1 MYCSVFL
8 FYFNYRMIF
17 GKIPMTN
24 IRKSVQSKFVVILF
38 RSLTD
43 ASTGNDLQIIFD
55 EFWKYE
61 ILNVNII
68 QINDNGASNTL
79 NFTTYTYFPY
89 ALHNC
94 SKANVRI
101 IATNLTKFN
110 QQTIAFFPKK
120 LSNFYHC
127 PLKLI
132 TFDTP
137 SGIEVIL
144 TRNRRGEIIDF
155 NGLEGML
162 LKTLSQSLGFRTKI
176 FIPEKLWGNIYENGT
191 ADGAMK
197 LMMDRMVNLSI
208 GLFHQ
213 TYQYNALFDLSS
225 SYYSTYFC
233 FVVPPGR
240 PYTSIEK
247 LLQPFS
253 NDIWYILLTVILIVI
268 ALKMLSIRSP
278 ANGIM
283 KSVKMQ
289 DFIRIGMGIDLLR
302 FPKSMCAKIFLMIL
316 IFGSLILRTIYQSS
330 LINFLVTTRNF
341 SAAQSI
347 EDMVNQGFAIYFLQP
362 MLFLVDFIPNIRP
375 M

>member
-1 MYCSVFL
+1 
-8 FYFNYRMIF
+8 
-17 GKIPMTN
+17 MTN

-38 RSLTD
+38 RSS
-43 ASTGNDLQIIFD
+43 AEANSGNDLQIIFD

-68 QINDNGASNTL
+68 QINYNGANNTL

-89 ALHNC
+89 TPPQNC
-94 SKANVRI
+94 NKANVRT
-101 IATNLTKFN
+101 IATNLIQFS

-120 LSNFYHC
+120 LTNFYHC
-127 PLKLI
+127 SLNLI

-144 TRNRRGEIIDF
+144 TRNGSGEIIDYS
-155 NGLEGML
+155 GLEGML
-162 LKTLSQSLGFRTKI
+162 LKTLSQRLNFRARI
-176 FIPEKLWGNIYENGT
+176 IIPEELWGNIYENGT

-197 LMMDRMVNLSI
+197 LMMDRMVNFSI

-247 LLQPFS
+247 LLQPFR
-253 NDIWYILLTVILIVI
+253 NEVWYILLIVILIVI
-268 ALKMLSIRSP
+268 ALKMLCI
-278 ANGIM
+278 
-283 KSVKMQ
+283 
-289 DFIRIGMGIDLLR
+289 
-302 FPKSMCAKIFLMIL
+302 
-316 IFGSLILRTIYQSS
+316 
-330 LINFLVTTRNF
+330 
-341 SAAQSI
+341 
-347 EDMVNQGFAIYFLQP
+347 
-362 MLFLVDFIPNIRP
+362 
-375 M
+375 